1 MEMPCKIIVCAKI
14 TIVIMMMIITADV
27 TMTQIVVDVTE
38 VVSKV
43 TNIFPEDIWWEDKLC
58 KN

>member
-1 MEMPCKIIVCAKI
+1 
-14 TIVIMMMIITADV
+14 MMMIITADV
-27 TMTQIVVDVTE
+27 TITQIVVDVTE
-38 VVSKV
+38 VVYKV